1 MRRAVGLALAV
12 ALIALPA
19 GCGDDSAAPATDAPP
34 AARPDA
40 LTILGLLEAC
50 ERAAR
55 PDALRE
61 EALLPARAAGDAT
74 LGFYYSYVESGGS
87 FGEFHAAA
95 KEVADLYGQA
105 LEGWPDRSGA
115 FAEWSAAFNEWE
127 AAGSMGQAPDIEGS
141 LAETPPAEAAELWA
155 QAAAALEELR
165 SHPGWEDL
173 GGAPSETEVTAA
185 LGAQF
190 ATDTKA
196 LVPRAGALAMLGTL
210 EACESFVAT
219 DVVYHSRLGEVAL
232 LPARELDIFLTSR
245 MVDGVTLPGFV
256 RTASEASQLYWWSWK
271 AWGDASPDADYAT
284 DTQPPPETRYLWQAA
299 AARVEALRTHPDWEP
314 LGGLPGT
321 Q

>member
-1 MRRAVGLALAV
+1 MALALAV
-12 ALIALPA
+12 ALVALPA
-19 GCGDDSAAPATDAPP
+19 GCVGDSKPPATEAPP
-34 AARPDA
+34 AARADA
-40 LTILGLLEAC
+40 LTVLGLLEAC

-55 PDALRE
+55 PDAVRE

-74 LGFYYSYVESGGS
+74 LGFFYSYVENGGS
-87 FGEFHAAA
+87 FGEFHAAVKKA
-95 KEVADLYGQA
+95 SDLYGQA
-105 LEGWPDRSGA
+105 LDAWPDRSEA
-115 FAEWSAAFNEWE
+115 FAEWSAAFDEWQ
-127 AAGSMGQAPDIEGS
+127 AAGSRGEAPDIEEYR
-141 LAETPPAEAAELWA
+141 AETPPAETTETWAEAAT
-155 QAAAALEELR
+155 ALEELR
-165 SHPGWEDL
+165 SHPGWEEL
-173 GGAPSETEVTAA
+173 GGTPSETEVTAT

-196 LVPRAGALAMLGTL
+196 VVPRAGALAMLGTL

-245 MVDGVTLPGFV
+245 MVDGVKLPGFV

-284 DTQPPPETRYLWQAA
+284 DTEPPPETRYLWEAA
-299 AARVEALRTHPDWEP
+299 AARVETLRTHPDWES